1 MTIEGVLEIG
11 RNSKI
16 RSNESER
23 QPTERQLKVFLRL
36 GRTLKK
42 GVKSQKANKLY
53 DHRNETRGSVD

>member
-42 GVKSQKANKLY
+42 GIKSQKANQLY